1 MAGALLAFLI
11 ALIGGGLLWLVLGV
25 RFQFRPQPGAN
36 AVLNLAAYGALVL
49 PFAFVLVFFVLERL

>member
-11 ALIGGGLLWLVLGV
+11 ALIGGGLLWLLLGP
-25 RFQFRPQPGAN
+25 RFQFRPQTGVN
-36 AVLNLAAYGALVL
+36 AWLNLLAYGALVL